1 MYSAA
6 RFLPSIFAKRR
17 PIHLTYFVTRKCN
30 ARCPYCFYP
39 DSAGDAE
46 DGDRDGEL
54 SLDEIRQ
61 VSASLGHLLWVAFS
75 GGEIFLRRDLA
86 DISKVFYDQNEPS
99 VMLYPTNGMQPG
111 NIRDCLERILRH
123 CSNSVVCA
131 KVSVDGLADDHDRL
145 RQTPGGFT
153 RAMETCR
160 LLSELADRYANFEL
174 GINTVFSAGNQDAMD
189 GLIDFVRGLDGVRTH
204 TISLIRGNLADA
216 RHKDVDHDKYRRATA
231 RLAQGLRQSTT
242 ENYRF
247 RGARLKAAQ
256 DVLQRRLIHRTVM
269 TRERQIPCYAGKLN
283 LVMSE
288 TGAVYPCENC
298 DTPLGKV
305 RDHGLDVMR
314 LLRAP
319 TAMATIER
327 LAQMRC
333 HCTHE
338 CNFIM
343 NILFNPGTYPALARE
358 FWRLYGVPRL
368 WPVAERL
375 PS

>member
-6 RFLPSIFAKRR
+6 RFIPSIFAKRR

-39 DSAGDAE
+39 DSGLDAE
-46 DGDRDGEL
+46 ERDREL
-54 SLDEIRQ
+54 SLDEIRRA
-61 VSASLGHLLWVAFS
+61 SRSLGHLLWVAFS

-86 DISKVFYDQNEPS
+86 DISKIFYDQNKPS
-99 VMLYPTNGMQPG
+99 IMLYPTNGLLP
-111 NIRDCLERILRH
+111 NRIRDCLERILRH
-123 CSNSVVCA
+123 CTKSVVCA
-131 KVSVDGLADDHDRL
+131 KVSVDGLGGDHDRL

-160 LLSELADRYANFEL
+160 LLGALSDRYPNFEL

-216 RHKDVDHDKYRRATA
+216 RHKDVEHEKYRRATA
-231 RLAQGLRQSTT
+231 RLARGLHEGTAG
-242 ENYRF
+242 NYRF

-256 DVLQRRLIHRTVM
+256 DVLQRRLIHRTLL
-269 TRERQIPCYAGKLN
+269 TRERQIPCYAGRLS
-283 LVMSE
+283 LVLTE
-288 TGAVYPCENC
+288 TGDVYPCEIL
-298 DTPLGKV
+298 DTPFGNV

-314 LLRAP
+314 LLRSP
-319 TAMATIER
+319 TAAATTER
-327 LAQMRC
+327 LAEKRC

-343 NILFNPGTYPALARE
+343 NILFNPGTYPALAQE
-358 FWRLYGVPRL
+358 HFRLYGVPRL
-368 WPVAERL
+368 
-375 PS
+375 